1 MTLKEKAFI
10 KETIKHKNPTKGA
23 ELSYNIGS
31 KGGSKT
37 PAQAK
42 SVATSIAHE
51 KLTKP
56 DIRKRLEDY
65 LPDDLILGALRD
77 DITDKPRNRATE
89 LNLATKIRGLQQ
101 DKLDIT
107 SNNQAITGFNYIKPN
122 KESTEG
128 VLKPVKEPINT
139 KQP

>member
-1 MTLKEKAFI
+1 MTLKDKAFI
-10 KETIKHKNPTKGA
+10 KETIRTKNPKKGA
-23 ELSYNIGS
+23 DFAYNIGS

-37 PAQAK
+37 KKQRDNTA
-42 SVATSIAHE
+42 SVIAYE
-51 KLTKP
+51 NLRKP
-56 DIRKRLEDY
+56 HIKKKLEDY

-89 LNLATKIRGLQQ
+89 LNLATKIRGLQT

-107 SNNQAITGFNYIKPN
+107 SNNQAITGFTYIKPEAQN
-122 KESTEG
+122 D